1 MKKRIAF
8 IINPISGIF
17 HKDRIPTLIR
27 KNLDLS
33 IFEPEII
40 FTQYAGH
47 ASELAKEFADKGFDY
62 VVAVGGDGTVN
73 ETACA
78 LRHTDTALGIVPT
91 GSGNGLARHLNIS
104 LSTKKAIKQLNKSKI
119 TTIDYCLINEKP
131 FFCTCGVGFD
141 AHISMEF
148 CKVKKRGFFSYLRKI
163 IIGFFSYEPEEY
175 HLKSEDKE
183 FKTEAFLITIGNA
196 SQWGNAAYVA
206 PKASV
211 KDGFF
216 DVVVLKKVSFF
227 PALWLAVK
235 LYTRKIDNNK
245 YIKTWKAKELT
256 VTTESSMPSHLDGEP
271 FERGKQVH
279 ITVVPAG
286 LKVFCAKKFQ

>member
-17 HKDRIPTLIR
+17 HKDKIPKLIR

-33 IFEPEII
+33 IFEPEIV

-47 ASELAKEFADKGFDY
+47 ASEIARDFANKGFDC

-78 LRHTDTALGIVPT
+78 LRHTNTALGIVPT
-91 GSGNGLARHLNIS
+91 GSGNGLARHLHIS
-104 LSTKKAIKQLNKSKI
+104 LSTRQAIKQLNKSQVS
-119 TTIDYCLINEKP
+119 TIDYGLINEKP
-131 FFCTCGVGFD
+131 FFCTCGMGFD
-141 AHISMEF
+141 AHVSMEF
-148 CKVKKRGFFSYLRKI
+148 CNVKKRGFFSYLNKI
-163 IIGFFSYEPEEY
+163 IVGFFSYKPTKY
-175 HLKSEDKE
+175 HLKTGDTEVA
-183 FKTEAFLITIGNA
+183 TEAFLITICNA

-211 KDGFF
+211 RDGLL
-216 DVVVLKKVSFF
+216 DVVVLKEVRFF
-227 PALWLAVK
+227 PALWLTVK
-235 LYTRKIDNNK
+235 LYTHKIGNGK
-245 YIKTWKAKELT
+245 YIKTWKTNELI
-256 VTTESSMPSHLDGEP
+256 VNSESLIPTHLDGEP
-271 FERGKQVH
+271 FERTKQVR
-279 ITVVPAG
+279 ISIVPNG